1 MLAVMLL
8 QAQGMTIIISYL
20 VCVSADAAAASTG
33 WIPLLDDKDTSG
45 STHANAKHNCG
56 PESKGIKFLA
66 KAKAECVKM

>member
-1 MLAVMLL
+1 MLAFELL